1 MVTVH
6 GTCIAFAGKGI
17 LLRGPSGCGKSDLAL
32 RAFAAGASLVADDRV
47 ALTVRGATVLASA
60 PPPLFGLIEVR
71 GIGIVKMAASDEV
84 PIALVV
90 DLDRPDHIERMPEPE
105 NCDLM
110 GVSLPRF
117 ALAPFESA
125 AVAKL
130 RVALDVAVA
139 PELRQ

>member
-6 GTCIAFAGKGI
+6 GTCIAFDGKGI

-32 RAFAAGASLVADDRV
+32 RAVAAGAALVADDQV
-47 ALTVRGATVLASA
+47 ALTVRGTAILASA

-71 GIGIVKMAASDEV
+71 GIGIVKMTAAAES

-90 DLDRPDHIERMPEPE
+90 DLGPPDRIERMPEPA

-110 GVSLPRF
+110 GVALPRLL
-117 ALAPFESA
+117 LAPFESS

-130 RVALDVAVA
+130 RVALDVAA
-139 PELRQ
+139 DPELRQ